1 MSQYCI
7 WQTEVY
13 SNNACVCSDLPV
25 FSVGDTKDI
34 FSSLIIRFIF
44 VCLLGYYGD
53 KCFEI
58 TQREAD

>member
-1 MSQYCI
+1 MLR
-7 WQTEVY
+7 VL
-13 SNNACVCSDLPV
+13 LPDSPG

-34 FSSLIIRFIF
+34 FSFLVIRFVF
-44 VCLLGYYGD
+44 VWLLGYGGD